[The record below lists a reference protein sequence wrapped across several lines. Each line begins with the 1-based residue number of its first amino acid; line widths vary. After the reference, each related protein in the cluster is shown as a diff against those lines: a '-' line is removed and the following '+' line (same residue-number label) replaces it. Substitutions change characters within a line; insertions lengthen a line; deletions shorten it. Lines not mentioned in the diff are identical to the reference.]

1 MGTVLVQLALFLT
14 ILTFIALL
22 LGEYMAKVFKGEK
35 TLLSFILEPIEKLLY
50 KLFGVDET
58 VEMDWKAYSFSLIIF
73 NVLGIIVLFALQ
85 EAQHLLPFNPQGF
98 GAVRWDTAINTAVS
112 FVTNTNWQAYG
123 GESTMSY
130 LTQMLGLTVQN
141 FLSAAVGIAVAVA
154 FIRAFTKSPNS
165 NTKSVRHSELV
176 SESQDCE
183 ILKQVQD
190 DSSIGNFWVDLTRS
204 IVYILLPLSIL
215 YSLIFVSQGMIQN
228 LNPYTHATTIQ
239 GAQQVIAQG
248 PAASQVAIKFL
259 GTNGG
264 GFFNANS
271 AHPYEN
277 PTALTDYMQ
286 ILGLLMIS
294 AALPF
299 TFGILLN
306 KRKQGWVIFSAMMIL
321 YLLGLSV
328 ALWSEFHGNPIL
340 SKFGIEHGLNMEG
353 KEVRFGILNS
363 VLFGHSTT
371 VTSCGGINAMHDSFT
386 PLAGMIFMFNMMI
399 GEVIFGGV
407 GTGFVGIILYAILTM
422 FLVGLMIGRTPE
434 IFGKKLEPFEMVM
447 AVIALILPS
456 IIQLAF
462 SAIASSHSF
471 GLSSLNNA
479 GPHGLSEILY
489 AFASGAGNNGS
500 AFAGLNANTPFYN
513 LSIVFAMLVGR
524 FGTILPSLAIAGSL
538 LKKRFVPDE
547 AKFPTASPLFVA
559 MLVSVVII
567 VGALT
572 FFPALVLGPILEHL
586 FMLAGGTF

>member
-1 MGTVLVQLALFLT
+1 MGTILLQLTLFLA
-14 ILTFIALL
+14 ILTIIALA

-35 TLLSFILEPIEKLLY
+35 TLLSFILKPIEKLLY

-58 VEMDWKAYSFSLIIF
+58 TEMDWKAYSFSLIIF
-73 NVLGIIVLFALQ
+73 NVLGIIAVFALQ
-85 EAQHLLPFNPQGF
+85 ELQHVLPFNPQHLLP
-98 GAVRWDTAINTAVS
+98 VRWDTAINTAVS
-112 FVTNTNWQAYG
+112 FVTNTNWQAYA
-123 GESTMSY
+123 GEGTLSY

-141 FLSAAVGIAVAVA
+141 FVSAAVGIAVAIA
-154 FIRAFTKSPNS
+154 FLRAFTNK
-165 NTKSVRHSELV
+165 
-176 SESQDCE
+176 E
-183 ILKQVQD
+183 IKT
-190 DSSIGNFWVDLTRS
+190 IGNFWVDLTRA

-215 YSLIFVSQGMIQN
+215 YSLVFVSQGVIQN
-228 LNPYTHATTIQ
+228 LNPYVKAHTIQ
-239 GAQQVIAQG
+239 GAEQVIAQG
-248 PAASQVAIKFL
+248 PVASQEAIKIL

-277 PTALTDYMQ
+277 PNPMTDYMQ
-286 ILGLLMIS
+286 ILGLLIIS

-306 KRKQGWVIFSAMMIL
+306 NRKQGWAIFMAMAIL
-321 YLLGLSV
+321 YLLGLGV
-328 ALWSEFHGNPIL
+328 ALYSEFHGNPIL
-340 SKFGIEHGLNMEG
+340 SKFGIQHGLNMEG
-353 KEVRFGILNS
+353 KEVRFGILSS

-371 VTSCGGINAMHDSFT
+371 VTSCGAVNAMHDSMMPIT
-386 PLAGMIFMFNMMI
+386 GLVFMFNMMV

-407 GTGFVGIILYAILTM
+407 GSGLIGMILYAILTM

-434 IFGKKLEPFEMVM
+434 IFGKKLEPFEMIM

-456 IIQLAF
+456 VVQLTF
-462 SAIASSHSF
+462 GAIAATHGF

-479 GPHGLSEILY
+479 GPHGLSEIIY

-513 LSIVFAMLVGR
+513 LTIAFAMLVGR
-524 FGTILPSLAIAGSL
+524 FGTLIPSLAIAGSL
-538 LKKRFVPDE
+538 IQKRFVPDE
-547 AKFPTASPLFVA
+547 AKFPTASPLFVV

-572 FFPALVLGPILEHL
+572 FFPVMVLGPILEKL
-586 FMLAGGTF
+586 LLGAGGLF

>member
-1 MGTVLVQLALFLT
+1 MGTVLVQLALFLI

-35 TLLSFILEPIEKLLY
+35 TLLSFILQPIEQFLY
-50 KLFGVDET
+50 KIFGINAT
-58 VEMDWKAYSFSLIIF
+58 AEMDWKAYSFSLIIF
-73 NVLGIIVLFALQ
+73 NILGIVTLFALQ
-85 EAQHLLPFNPQGF
+85 EIQHFLPFNPQGF
-98 GAVRWDTAINTAVS
+98 GAVRWDTALNTAVS
-112 FVTNTNWQAYG
+112 FVTNTNWQAYS
-123 GESTMSY
+123 GEITMSY
-130 LTQMLGLTVQN
+130 LTQMLGMTVQN

-154 FIRAFTKSPNS
+154 FIRAFTRK
-165 NTKSVRHSELV
+165 TTTE
-176 SESQDCE
+176 
-183 ILKQVQD
+183 
-190 DSSIGNFWVDLTRS
+190 IGNFWVDLTRS

-215 YSLIFVSQGMIQN
+215 YSLVFVSQGIIQN
-228 LNPYTHATTIQ
+228 LNPYVKARTLQ
-239 GAQQVIAQG
+239 GQEQIIAQG
-248 PAASQVAIKFL
+248 SIASQSAITTI

-264 GFFNANS
+264 GYFNANFS
-271 AHPYEN
+271 HPYEN
-277 PTALTDYMQ
+277 PTPLTDYMH

-294 AALPF
+294 AAFPF

-306 KRKQGWVIFSAMMIL
+306 KRKQGWAIFMAMMIL
-321 YLLGLSV
+321 YLIGLSV

-363 VLFGHSTT
+363 VLFSQSTT
-371 VTSCGGINAMHDSFT
+371 VTSCGAVNAMHDSLM
-386 PLAGMIFMFNMMI
+386 PLTGMILMFNMMI

-407 GTGFVGIILYAILTM
+407 GTGFVGMILYAILTM

-447 AVIALILPS
+447 AVVALILPS
-456 IIQLAF
+456 VIQLIFA
-462 SAIASSHSF
+462 AIASTHSF

-513 LSIVFAMLVGR
+513 LSIAFAMLIGR
-524 FGTILPSLAIAGSL
+524 FGTILPSIAIAGSL
-538 LKKRFVPDE
+538 LNKKFVPE
-547 AKFPTASPLFVA
+547 ESTFPTAGLLFVL
-559 MLVSVVII
+559 MLVTVVII

-572 FFPALVLGPILEHL
+572 FFPALVLGPVLEHL
-586 FMLAGGTF
+586 FMVAGGLF

>member
-1 MGTVLVQLALFLT
+1 MGTILVQLALFLT
-14 ILTFIALL
+14 ILTFVALL

-35 TLLSFILEPIEKLLY
+35 TLLSFILKPIEKFLY

-58 VEMDWKAYSFSLIIF
+58 TEMDWKAYSFSLIIF
-73 NVLGIIVLFALQ
+73 NVLGIIALFSLQ
-85 EAQHLLPFNPQGF
+85 EFQHLLPFNPQGF

-112 FVTNTNWQAYG
+112 FVTNTNWQAYV
-123 GESTMSY
+123 GECTLSY

-141 FLSAAVGIAVAVA
+141 FVSAACGIAVAVA
-154 FIRAFTKSPNS
+154 LLRAFTNK
-165 NTKSVRHSELV
+165 
-176 SESQDCE
+176 E
-183 ILKQVQD
+183 IKT
-190 DSSIGNFWVDLTRS
+190 IGNFWVDLTRA

-215 YSLIFVSQGMIQN
+215 YSLIFVSQGVIQN
-228 LNPYTHATTIQ
+228 LNPYVKAHTIQ
-239 GAQQVIAQG
+239 GTEQVIAQG
-248 PAASQVAIKFL
+248 PVATQEAIKVL

-277 PTALTDYMQ
+277 PIPLTDYMQ
-286 ILGLLMIS
+286 ILGLLIIS

-306 KRKQGWVIFSAMMIL
+306 NRKQGWAIFMAMAIL
-321 YLLGLSV
+321 YLLGLGI

-340 SKFGIEHGLNMEG
+340 SKFGIEQGLNMEG
-353 KEVRFGILNS
+353 KEVRFGILSS

-371 VTSCGGINAMHDSFT
+371 VTSCGAVNAMNDSMM
-386 PLAGMIFMFNMMI
+386 PLTGLVFMFNMMV

-407 GTGFVGIILYAILTM
+407 GSGLVGMILYAILTM

-434 IFGKKLEPFEMVM
+434 IFGKKLEPYEMIM

-456 IIQLAF
+456 VVQLIF
-462 SAIASSHSF
+462 GAIAATHGF

-479 GPHGLSEILY
+479 GPHGLSEIIY

-513 LSIVFAMLVGR
+513 LSIAFAMLVGR
-524 FGTILPSLAIAGSL
+524 FGTLIPSLAIAGSL
-538 LKKRFVPDE
+538 IQKRFVPDE
-547 AKFPTASPLFVA
+547 AKFPTASPIFVV

-572 FFPALVLGPILEHL
+572 FFPVMVLGPILEKL
-586 FMLAGGTF
+586 LISAGGLF

>member
-35 TLLSFILEPIEKLLY
+35 TLLSFILKPIEKLLY

-58 VEMDWKAYSFSLIIF
+58 TEMDWKAYSFSLIIF
-73 NVLGIIVLFALQ
+73 NVLGVIAIFALQ
-85 EAQHLLPFNPQGF
+85 ELQHILPFNPQGL

-112 FVTNTNWQAYG
+112 FVTNTNWQAYS
-123 GESTMSY
+123 GEGTLSY

-141 FLSAAVGIAVAVA
+141 FVSAAVGIAVVVA
-154 FIRAFTKSPNS
+154 LLRAFTNK
-165 NTKSVRHSELV
+165 
-176 SESQDCE
+176 E
-183 ILKQVQD
+183 IKT
-190 DSSIGNFWVDLTRS
+190 IGNFWVDLTRA
-204 IVYILLPLSIL
+204 IIYILLPLSIL
-215 YSLIFVSQGMIQN
+215 YSLVFVSQGVIQN
-228 LNPYTHATTIQ
+228 FNPYVKAHTIQ
-239 GAQQVIAQG
+239 GVEQTIAQG
-248 PAASQVAIKFL
+248 PVASQEAIKIL

-277 PTALTDYMQ
+277 PNALTDYMQ
-286 ILGLLMIS
+286 ILGLLIIS

-306 KRKQGWVIFSAMMIL
+306 NRKQGWAIFMAMAIL
-321 YLLGLSV
+321 YLLGLGV

-340 SKFGIEHGLNMEG
+340 SKFGIQHGLNMEG
-353 KEVRFGILNS
+353 KEVRFGILSS

-371 VTSCGGINAMHDSFT
+371 VTSCGAVNAMHDSMM
-386 PLAGMIFMFNMMI
+386 PLTGLVFMFNMMV

-407 GTGFVGIILYAILTM
+407 GSGLVGMILYAILTM

-434 IFGKKLEPFEMVM
+434 IFGKKLEPYEMIM

-456 IIQLAF
+456 IVQLTFGAV
-462 SAIASSHSF
+462 AATHGF

-479 GPHGLSEILY
+479 GPHGLSEIIY

-513 LSIVFAMLVGR
+513 LSIAFAMLVGR
-524 FGTILPSLAIAGSL
+524 FGTLIPSLAIAGSL
-538 LKKRFVPDE
+538 IQKRFVPNE
-547 AKFPTASPLFVA
+547 AKFPTASPLFVV

-572 FFPALVLGPILEHL
+572 FFPVMVLGPILEKLLLIGHTG
-586 FMLAGGTF
+586 AGGLF

>member
-14 ILTFIALL
+14 VLTFVALL
-22 LGEYMAKVFKGEK
+22 LGEYIAKVFRGEK
-35 TLLSFILEPIEKLLY
+35 TLLSFVIRPIEKLLY

-58 VEMDWKAYSFSLIIF
+58 TEMDWKAYSFSLIIF
-73 NVLGIIVLFALQ
+73 SVLSIIAVFALQ
-85 EAQHLLPFNPQGF
+85 ELQQLLPFNSQHLPP
-98 GAVRWDTAINTAVS
+98 VRWDTAINTAVS
-112 FVTNTNWQAYG
+112 FVTNTNWQAYA
-123 GESTMSY
+123 GEGTLSY

-141 FLSAAVGIAVAVA
+141 FVSAAVGIAVAIA
-154 FIRAFTKSPNS
+154 FLRAFTNK
-165 NTKSVRHSELV
+165 
-176 SESQDCE
+176 E
-183 ILKQVQD
+183 IKT
-190 DSSIGNFWVDLTRS
+190 IGNFWVDLTRA

-215 YSLIFVSQGMIQN
+215 YSLVFVSQGVIQN
-228 LNPYTHATTIQ
+228 LNPYVKAYTIQ
-239 GAQQVIAQG
+239 GAEQVVAQG
-248 PAASQVAIKFL
+248 PVATQEAIKIL

-277 PTALTDYMQ
+277 PTPLTDYMQ
-286 ILGLLMIS
+286 ILGLLVIS

-306 KRKQGWVIFSAMMIL
+306 RRKQGWAIFMAMAIL
-321 YLLGLSV
+321 YLLGLGV

-340 SKFGIEHGLNMEG
+340 SKFGIQHGLNMEG
-353 KEVRFGILNS
+353 KEVRFGILSS

-371 VTSCGGINAMHDSFT
+371 VTSCGAVNAMHDSMM
-386 PLAGMIFMFNMMI
+386 PLTGLIFMFNMMV

-407 GTGFVGIILYAILTM
+407 GSGLVGMILYAILTM

-434 IFGKKLEPFEMVM
+434 IFGKKLEPFEMIM

-456 IIQLAF
+456 IVQLTF
-462 SAIASSHSF
+462 GAIAATHGF

-479 GPHGLSEILY
+479 GPHGLSEIIY

-513 LSIVFAMLVGR
+513 LSIAFAMLVGR
-524 FGTILPSLAIAGSL
+524 FGTLIPSLAIAGSL
-538 LKKRFVPDE
+538 IQKRFVPDE
-547 AKFPTASPLFVA
+547 AKFPTASPLFVV

-572 FFPALVLGPILEHL
+572 FFPVMVLGPILEKL
-586 FMLAGGTF
+586 LLSAGGLF

>member
-1 MGTVLVQLALFLT
+1 MGTVLMQLALFLT
-14 ILTFIALL
+14 ILTFIALI

-35 TLLSFILEPIEKLLY
+35 TFLSFILRPMEKLLY

-58 VEMDWKAYSFSLIIF
+58 TEMDWKAYAFSLIIF
-73 NVLGIIVLFALQ
+73 NVLGIIALFALQ
-85 EAQHLLPFNPQGF
+85 EFQYLLPFNPQGF
-98 GAVRWDTAINTAVS
+98 NAVRWDTAINTAVS
-112 FVTNTNWQAYG
+112 FVTNTNWQPYA

-130 LTQMLGLTVQN
+130 LTQMLGMTVQN
-141 FLSAAVGIAVAVA
+141 FLSAAVGIAVAIA
-154 FIRAFTKSPNS
+154 FIRAFTKKTTS
-165 NTKSVRHSELV
+165 NM
-176 SESQDCE
+176 
-183 ILKQVQD
+183 
-190 DSSIGNFWVDLTRS
+190 GNFWVDLTRT

-215 YSLIFVSQGMIQN
+215 YSIVFISQGMVQN

-239 GAQQVIAQG
+239 GAEQVIAQG
-248 PAASQVAIKFL
+248 PVASQVAIKFL

-271 AHPYEN
+271 SHPYEN

-286 ILGLLMIS
+286 ILGLLIIS

-299 TFGILLN
+299 TFGILLD
-306 KRKQGWVIFSAMMIL
+306 KRKQGWAIFAAMMIL
-321 YLLGLSV
+321 YLIGLSV

-353 KEVRFGILNS
+353 KEVRFGVLSS
-363 VLFGHSTT
+363 VLFAHSTT
-371 VTSCGGINAMHDSFT
+371 VTSCGAVNAMHDSLM
-386 PLAGMIFMFNMMI
+386 PLTGLILMFNMMV

-407 GTGFVGIILYAILTM
+407 GTGFVGMILYAILTM

-447 AVIALILPS
+447 AVIAIILPS
-456 IIQLAF
+456 IIQLTF
-462 SAIASSHSF
+462 SAIAATHSF
-471 GLSSLNNA
+471 GLSSLNNQ

-500 AFAGLNANTPFYN
+500 AFAGLNANTLFYN
-513 LSIVFAMLVGR
+513 LSIAIAMLIGR
-524 FGTILPSLAIAGSL
+524 FGTIIPSLAITGSL
-538 LKKRFVPDE
+538 IKKKFVPEE
-547 AKFPTASPLFVA
+547 AKFPTANPLFVV
-559 MLVSVVII
+559 MLVVVVII

-586 FMLAGGTF
+586 FILSGGTF

>member
-14 ILTFIALL
+14 ILTFFALL
-22 LGEYMAKVFKGEK
+22 LGDYMAKVFKGKK
-35 TLLSFILEPIEKLLY
+35 TILSFILKPIEKLLY
-50 KLFGVDET
+50 KSFGVDET
-58 VEMDWKAYSFSLIIF
+58 TEMDWKAYSFSLIIF
-73 NVLGIIVLFALQ
+73 NVLGIITVFALQ
-85 EAQHLLPFNPQGF
+85 ELQQFLPFNPQHLLP
-98 GAVRWDTAINTAVS
+98 VRWDTAINTAVS
-112 FVTNTNWQAYG
+112 FVTNTNWQAYS
-123 GESTMSY
+123 GEGTMSY

-141 FLSAAVGIAVAVA
+141 FVSAACGIAVVVA
-154 FIRAFTKSPNS
+154 LLRAFTNK
-165 NTKSVRHSELV
+165 
-176 SESQDCE
+176 E
-183 ILKQVQD
+183 IKT
-190 DSSIGNFWVDLTRS
+190 IGNFWVDLTRA
-204 IVYILLPLSIL
+204 IVHILLPLSIL
-215 YSLIFVSQGMIQN
+215 YSLVFVSQGVIQN
-228 LNPYTHATTIQ
+228 LNPYIKAQTIQ
-239 GAQQVIAQG
+239 GAEQVIAQG
-248 PAASQVAIKFL
+248 PVATQEAIKIL

-277 PTALTDYMQ
+277 PTPLTDYMQ
-286 ILGLLMIS
+286 ILGLLIIS

-306 KRKQGWVIFSAMMIL
+306 NRKQGWAIFMAMAIL

-340 SKFGIEHGLNMEG
+340 SKFGIQHGLNMEG
-353 KEVRFGILNS
+353 KEVRFGILSS

-371 VTSCGGINAMHDSFT
+371 VTSCGAVNAMHDSMM
-386 PLAGMIFMFNMMI
+386 PLTGLIFMFNMMV

-407 GTGFVGIILYAILTM
+407 GSGLIGMILYAILTM

-434 IFGKKLEPFEMVM
+434 IFGKKLEPYEMVM

-456 IIQLAF
+456 VVQLTF
-462 SAIASSHSF
+462 GAIAATHGF

-479 GPHGLSEILY
+479 GPHGLSEIIY

-513 LSIVFAMLVGR
+513 LSIAFAMLVGR
-524 FGTILPSLAIAGSL
+524 FGTLIPSLAIAGSL
-538 LKKRFVPDE
+538 IQKRFVPDE
-547 AKFPTASPLFVA
+547 AKFPTASPLFVI

-572 FFPALVLGPILEHL
+572 FFPVMVLGPILEKL
-586 FMLAGGTF
+586 LLSAGGLF

>member
-1 MGTVLVQLALFLT
+1 MGTVLMQLALFLT
-14 ILTFIALL
+14 ILTFIALI

-35 TLLSFILEPIEKLLY
+35 TLLSFILKPIEKLLY

-58 VEMDWKAYSFSLIIF
+58 TEMDWKAYSFSLIIF
-73 NVLGIIVLFALQ
+73 NVLGVIALFALQ
-85 EAQHLLPFNPQGF
+85 ELQHLLPFNPQGL

-112 FVTNTNWQAYG
+112 FVTNTNWQAYA
-123 GESTMSY
+123 GEGTLSY

-141 FLSAAVGIAVAVA
+141 FVSAAVGIAAVIA
-154 FIRAFTKSPNS
+154 LLRAFTNK
-165 NTKSVRHSELV
+165 
-176 SESQDCE
+176 E
-183 ILKQVQD
+183 IKT
-190 DSSIGNFWVDLTRS
+190 IGNFWVDLTRA

-215 YSLIFVSQGMIQN
+215 YSLVFVSQGVIQN
-228 LNPYTHATTIQ
+228 FNPYVKAHTIQ
-239 GAQQVIAQG
+239 GAEQVIAQG
-248 PAASQVAIKFL
+248 PVASQEAIKIL

-277 PTALTDYMQ
+277 PTPLTDYMQ
-286 ILGLLMIS
+286 ILGLLIIS

-306 KRKQGWVIFSAMMIL
+306 NRKQGWAIFMAMAIL
-321 YLLGLSV
+321 YLLGLGV

-340 SKFGIEHGLNMEG
+340 SKFGIQHGLNMEG
-353 KEVRFGILNS
+353 KEVRFGILSS

-371 VTSCGGINAMHDSFT
+371 VTSCGAVNAMHDSMM
-386 PLAGMIFMFNMMI
+386 PLTGLVFMFNMMV

-407 GTGFVGIILYAILTM
+407 GSGLVGMILYAILTM

-434 IFGKKLEPFEMVM
+434 IFGKKLEPYEMVM

-456 IIQLAF
+456 VVQLTF
-462 SAIASSHSF
+462 GAIAATHGF

-479 GPHGLSEILY
+479 GPHGLSEIIY

-513 LSIVFAMLVGR
+513 LSIAFAMLVGR
-524 FGTILPSLAIAGSL
+524 FGTLIPSLAIAGSL
-538 LKKRFVPDE
+538 IQKRFVPDE
-547 AKFPTASPLFVA
+547 AKFPTASPLFVV

-572 FFPALVLGPILEHL
+572 FFPVMVLGPILEKL
-586 FMLAGGTF
+586 LLSAGGLF